1 MAEKSSL
8 PSHHRNVNKV
18 KVTQQSLKTVAGS
31 SRSEKKR
38 AKLGS
43 ASKSAGVKTKAPK
56 SKKSISFILA
66 MVMSTLFLGISS
78 YFIYMSTSLK
88 GSSMS
93 SNTVGGT
100 SASENS
106 ALASENGEPID
117 VLVMGTDTRQ
127 GAVNKNFGDQQDSTG
142 EGNSDVMMLVRI
154 SADRTHMSVV
164 SFPRDL
170 LVPGPECTSPITGE
184 TTPAQDS
191 VMLNSIMSYGG
202 PSCSAKAFT
211 NFTGI
216 QVDHYVVADFNSVI
230 QLSKIIGGVEVC
242 VNKAVDDPLSGLNI
256 PAGKSEVEGDQALAF
271 LRSRHGM
278 GNGSDID
285 RIKSQQQFLSNMA
298 KKLKSSGTLL
308 NPIKVNDIANAMIKY
323 LTFDNGIANV
333 PALVSL
339 AGIVQNIPL
348 DKVTF
353 VQAPVEAAPTDA
365 NRVVLQ
371 QPDAKNLFK
380 TINADKDLS
389 NPSSMSSSDDQQKTQ
404 ETATAKATSVNKSQI
419 PLAIFNGSGTDDRDT
434 KIVQVAQSLGYT
446 QAVAQPFGDSQITS
460 IIYYAS
466 GEEDAAKQVATDFGL
481 SSSAVQQ
488 ADGINGVQ
496 LVIGTDF
503 TSGNKI
509 TKKEDVLPDGLSGQ
523 TANDDTCQVAADS

>member
-8 PSHHRNVNKV
+8 PSHNRNVNKV
-18 KVTQQSLKTVAGS
+18 KVTQQSAKEVASTSTNGNK
-31 SRSEKKR
+31 RS
-38 AKLGS
+38 KLGG
-43 ASKSAGVKTKAPK
+43 AAKSAGVKTKAPK

-78 YFIYMSTSLK
+78 YFIYMSTALK

-93 SNTVGGT
+93 ENTVGGT
-100 SASENS
+100 TASENN
-106 ALASENGEPID
+106 ALASENGKPID

-127 GAVNKNFGDQQDSTG
+127 GSVNKNFGDQQDSTG

-308 NPIKVNDIANAMIKY
+308 NPIKVNEIANAMIKY
-323 LTFDNGIANV
+323 LTFDNGISNV

-353 VQAPVEAAPTDA
+353 VQAPVEAAPTDP

-389 NPSSMSSSDDQQKTQ
+389 NPASMSSDDQQKAQ
-404 ETATAKATSVNKSQI
+404 ASATPKATSVDKSQI
-419 PLAIFNGSGTDDRDT
+419 PLAVFNGSGTDDRDT
-434 KIVQVAQSLGYT
+434 QIVQVAQNLGYT

-460 IIYYAS
+460 IIYYAD
-466 GEEDAAKQVATDFGL
+466 GQEAAAKQVASDFGL
-481 SSSAVQQ
+481 SSSAVQE
-488 ADGINGVQ
+488 ADGIQGVQ